1 MDGYCIAKVLIQNCF
16 ISLYTVCMKQL
27 KNTTSPE
34 KQKQHLTIR
43 HKNLKLKSIYFLMV
57 YKTIKTNT
65 VKLLLKKKKK
75 IKFSEKYQIQVIYYQ
90 NIFPRTL
97 KAKSLMRN

>member
-75 IKFSEKYQIQVIYYQ
+75 SNSVKSTKYKLFTI
-90 NIFPRTL
+90 RTY
-97 KAKSLMRN
+97 SPEH